1 MRLNPAQSFLERN
14 MVTLRNVWLNC
25 TLTSKTFSVK
35 YGQSEKL
42 ILIAKSWRKL
52 TKKKKEKLSP
62 KVALIFALT
71 FREDQ
76 MGNSYQ

>member
-1 MRLNPAQSFLERN
+1 MRLNPAQSFLERY

-52 TKKKKEKLSP
+52 TKKDGKT
-62 KVALIFALT
+62 LT
-71 FREDQ
+71 KGCIDLCTDIQRRSNGE
-76 MGNSYQ
+76 